1 MYIMLIIQKIIVG
14 EAVLRARSQEKMRM
28 FYYVS
33 SHSFYPVRTKK
44 PKSEN
49 EGETVHLTIASLKGL
64 LYNESQSLKELF

>member
-1 MYIMLIIQKIIVG
+1 MYIMLIIQKIIVR
-14 EAVLRARSQEKMRM
+14 EAVLGSQEKMHM

-49 EGETVHLTIASLKGL
+49 EGETVHLTIASQGAFV
-64 LYNESQSLKELF
+64 Q